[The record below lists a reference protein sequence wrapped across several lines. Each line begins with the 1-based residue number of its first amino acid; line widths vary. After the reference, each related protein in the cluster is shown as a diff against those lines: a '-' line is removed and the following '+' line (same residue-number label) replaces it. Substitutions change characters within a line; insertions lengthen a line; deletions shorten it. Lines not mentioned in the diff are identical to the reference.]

1 MLDSL
6 MRPAAGA
13 TPVLNLGAMMG
24 LPVTSNP
31 AAAGASYSPGISGM
45 KAANGPSDEAEQVQ
59 PKADPARSLMGAI
72 AKGIVL
78 QQQKARLQAQ
88 VCSYLLSEASTDST
102 FHLISQI
109 EGVAPIL

>member
-13 TPVLNLGAMMG
+13 TPVLNLGAMIG
-24 LPVTSNP
+24 SPVSSNS
-31 AAAGASYSPGISGM
+31 AAAGSSYSPGISGM
-45 KAANGPSDEAEQVQ
+45 KEANGPSDEAKQVQ
-59 PKADPARSLMGAI
+59 PQADPARSLMGAI

-88 VCSYLLSEASTDST
+88 VYSYLLSEASTDST
-102 FHLISQI
+102 FH
-109 EGVAPIL
+109 PIPQFQEVSPIF